1 MKTIPF
7 LATVAFLFCL
17 PGCADKELRPYE
29 RSLVGTWRLFEE
41 AGSTGAQWY
50 VNPVS
55 ATPLQSL
62 TFTRDGKLSGQ
73 GDGLSSF
80 DFPRYRVISEDDQLK
95 LEVYGKE
102 TDQDGFKST
111 LRIEGDTMYIAP
123 PCREG
128 CHYGFVRMH

>member
-1 MKTIPF
+1 MKTIQL
-7 LATVAFLFCL
+7 LAAVVLLFCVL
-17 PGCADKELRPYE
+17 GCADKELRPYE
-29 RSLVGTWRLFEE
+29 KNLVGTWRLFEQ

-50 VNPVS
+50 VHPVP

-73 GDGLSSF
+73 GDGLSNF
-80 DFPRYRVISEDDQLK
+80 EYPRYRILSENEQVK
-95 LEVYGKE
+95 LELYGK
-102 TDQDGFKST
+102 DMDGFKST

-128 CHYGFVRMH
+128 CHYGFVKIR